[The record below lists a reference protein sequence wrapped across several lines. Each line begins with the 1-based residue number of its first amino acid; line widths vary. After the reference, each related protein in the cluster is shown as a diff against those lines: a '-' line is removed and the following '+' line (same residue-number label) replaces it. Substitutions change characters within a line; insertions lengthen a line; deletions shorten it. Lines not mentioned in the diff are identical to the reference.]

1 MTAKT
6 RSFVFACALGA
17 SVSVLAIPTASAIT
31 WDFGPL
37 HPGLLGTTQTYTVSG
52 VTLTAAG
59 FSSAAALAGAAN
71 VALFGKTGGGDENG
85 LGLNNDPSGDHEIQ
99 GTSLVQIA
107 MAAGLSNVTFQ
118 MGSTTGEAWE
128 VWGSSSATALGAPIA
143 MGNDELSHMLP
154 FFAFYSFGAQGF
166 LPASGNVLLSSISA
180 VGVPGPIVGAG
191 LPGLIVACGGLL
203 ALARRRR
210 RQIA

>member
-6 RSFVFACALGA
+6 RSFMFACALGA

-37 HPGLLGTTQTYTVSG
+37 HPGPLGTTQTYTVSG

-59 FSSAAALAGAAN
+59 FSAAAALATGPN
-71 VALFGKTGGGDENG
+71 VNLFGKTGADENG
-85 LGLNNDPSGDHEIQ
+85 LGLQNDPSGENEIQ

-107 MAAGLSNVTFQ
+107 AAAVTNVSFIMSSVQ
-118 MGSTTGEAWE
+118 AGEAWE
-128 VWGSSSATALGAPIA
+128 VWGSNSATALGAPILL
-143 MGNDELSHMLP
+143 GNDELSHSLP
-154 FFAFYSFGAQGF
+154 SFAFYSFGAQLF
-166 LPASGNVLLSSISA
+166 SPASGNILLSSISA
-180 VGVPGPIVGAG
+180 VAVPGPIVGAG
-191 LPGLIVACGGLL
+191 LPGLIAACAGLL

>member
-71 VALFGKTGGGDENG
+71 VALFGKNLGGDENG
-85 LGLNNDPSGDHEIQ
+85 LGLNPTVENEISGTNLI
-99 GTSLVQIA
+99 QIA
-107 MAAGLSNVTFQ
+107 MAAGLSGVSFIMNSVQ
-118 MGSTTGEAWE
+118 AGEAWE
-128 VWGSSSATALGAPIA
+128 VWGSNSATALGAPLIL
-143 MGNDELSHMLP
+143 MGTDEASHPLP
-154 FFAFYSFGAQGF
+154 FFNFYSFGAAGF

-180 VGVPGPIVGAG
+180 VPGPIVGAG
-191 LPGLIVACGGLL
+191 LPGLIAACAGLL